1 LLKEERHRRLLEIL
15 GAEGRLVASELGDRL
30 GVSGY
35 TVRRDLEELSEAGH
49 LQRVHGG
56 AVARS
61 RVGGTYD
68 ERRGQEVAGK
78 RAVAR
83 AAVTLLQPGGVHI
96 LDGGTTALALVDE
109 LPPAFTATFVTHS
122 PLVAA
127 ALAPRPDVEVVQL
140 GGIVDRRAM
149 VAVGAE
155 TIRGYERVSAD
166 VCFLGIWS
174 LSVGGGIA
182 GRYPEE
188 AEVRRVMVGRA
199 DRVVGLCSADKLNT
213 AAAFASAPATALT
226 HIATEDG
233 VPDAALQPFR
243 ELGIEVVTPA

>member
-1 LLKEERHRRLLEIL
+1 VLKEERQQRLLEIL
-15 GAEGRLVASELGDRL
+15 GAEGRLVASELGERL

-35 TVRRDLEELSEAGH
+35 TVRRDLEELSEAGQ

-61 RVGGTYD
+61 RVGDTYD
-68 ERRGQEVAGK
+68 QRAEQEVSGK

-83 AAVTLLQPGGVHI
+83 AAATLVQPGGVHI
-96 LDGGTTALALVDE
+96 IDGGTTALALVDA
-109 LPPAFTATFVTHS
+109 LPSAVTGTFVTHS

-127 ALAPRPDVEVVQL
+127 ALARRSGIEVVQL
-140 GGIVDRRAM
+140 GGVVDHRAM

-155 TIRGYERVSAD
+155 TIRAYERVSAD
-166 VCFLGIWS
+166 VCFLGVWS
-174 LSVGGGIA
+174 LSVQGGIA

-188 AEVRRVMVGRA
+188 AEVRRTMVARA

-226 HIATEDG
+226 HIATEPA
-233 VPDAALQPFR
+233 VPESALAPFR
-243 ELGIEVVTPA
+243 ELGIEVVTHA